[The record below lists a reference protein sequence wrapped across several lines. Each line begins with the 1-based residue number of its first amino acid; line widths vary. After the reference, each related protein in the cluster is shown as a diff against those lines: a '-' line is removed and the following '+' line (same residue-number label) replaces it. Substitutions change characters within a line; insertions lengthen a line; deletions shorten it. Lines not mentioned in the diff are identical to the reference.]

1 MTKIHENTIT
11 MVTYENNNT
20 EERLMWYFTKTITI
34 IWKVWKFVVPYKSFA
49 PFCVKSCQLQTNIM
63 IRNQQM
69 LLKLKNIFVYY
80 KDLQEISLLLFS
92 YHISLKMAPL
102 ITIIYT
108 KYFLGGKIFGNEVM
122 ICLLSIHEMQPGIL
136 HNVSSGEFENWLLSI
151 CFSQASKIT
160 FKTFLIWSPLKEE

>member
-34 IWKVWKFVVPYKSFA
+34 IWKVWKDVVPYKTFA
-49 PFCVKSCQLQTNIM
+49 PFCVKSCQLQINIM

-69 LLKLKNIFVYY
+69 LLKLKYIFVYY
-80 KDLQEISLLLFS
+80 KDLQEISLLLFC
-92 YHISLKMAPL
+92 L
-102 ITIIYT
+102 
-108 KYFLGGKIFGNEVM
+108 
-122 ICLLSIHEMQPGIL
+122 ICLFSIHEMQPGIL

-151 CFSQASKIT
+151 CFSQAFKIT